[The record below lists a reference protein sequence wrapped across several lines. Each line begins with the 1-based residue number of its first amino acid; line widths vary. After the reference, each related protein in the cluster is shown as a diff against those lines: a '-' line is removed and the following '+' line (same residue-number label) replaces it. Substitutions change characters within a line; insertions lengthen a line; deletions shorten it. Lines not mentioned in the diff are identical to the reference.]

1 MEGLTQML
9 IFLNYAYHLN
19 QPGIKVVEL
28 DRGMKILDDEALFR
42 KK

>member
-19 QPGIKVVEL
+19 QPGLKVVEL
-28 DRGMKILDDEALFR
+28 DRGMKILPDEELFR
-42 KK
+42 RR